1 MKFHRTGLCGAGG
14 VLRFGRSR
22 AWADRVAAG
31 NRRHREPARQR
42 RRRLPQSV
50 SVLDAGTLQA
60 AGVQHFEDVL
70 TMIPN
75 LSWASG
81 SSRPR
86 FFLMRGIGEVEQ
98 YQGAPNPSV
107 GFLIDDIDFSGVGMP
122 ATLFDTRQIEVL
134 RGPQGTVYGAN
145 ALAGL
150 IAVRTEDPT
159 PHFSLHGEAT
169 LGDYQTRAAGVAV
182 SDSFDESEAGWRV
195 AAQQYRSDGYRMTP
209 FCTRRH
215 QRLR

>member
-1 MKFHRTGLCGAGG
+1 MTFHRTGLWPLAALCSVLSCGVSAGETPQEI
-14 VLRFGRSR
+14 VITASLRDSN
-22 AWADRVAAG
+22 AAD
-31 NRRHREPARQR
+31 
-42 RRRLPQSV
+42 LPQSV
-50 SVLDAGTLQA
+50 TVLDAATLQG

-70 TMIPN
+70 ALIPN

-86 FFLMRGIGEVEQ
+86 FFQLRGIGEVEQ

-122 ATLFDTRQIEVL
+122 ATLFDTAQIEVL

-150 IAVRTEDPT
+150 ISVRTADPGT
-159 PHFSLHGEAT
+159 GFELHGEAT
-169 LGDYQTRAAGVAV
+169 VADYGTRSIGLAIGDG
-182 SDSFDESEAGWRV
+182 
-195 AAQQYRSDGYRMTP
+195 
-209 FCTRRH
+209 
-215 QRLR
+215 L

>member
-1 MKFHRTGLCGAGG
+1 MNTHRTGLWPLAPACAAAAVG
-14 VLRFGRSR
+14 
-22 AWADRVAAG
+22 AWADESLQEIVVTASLRGSNAAD
-31 NRRHREPARQR
+31 
-42 RRRLPQSV
+42 LPQSV
-50 SVLDAGTLQA
+50 SVLDAGELRA

-70 TMIPN
+70 AMIPN
-75 LSWASG
+75 LSWAGG

-86 FFLMRGIGEVEQ
+86 FFQLRGIGEVEQ

-150 IAVRTEDPT
+150 VCDRTEDPT
-159 PHFSLHGEAT
+159 PEFSLHGEAT
-169 LGDYQTRAAGVAV
+169 LGDYQTR
-182 SDSFDESEAGWRV
+182 
-195 AAQQYRSDGYRMTP
+195 
-209 FCTRRH
+209 
-215 QRLR
+215 